1 MTYSW
6 HAQYL
11 SFALLF
17 WRIWTREFKVEFFMY
32 NWVHPPKS
40 TKITTKASQF
50 EYVYARKNN
59 IATRIDGLR
68 CLNVCGQTLDH
79 RKPPSFD

>member
-1 MTYSW
+1 M
-6 HAQYL
+6 
-11 SFALLF
+11 
-17 WRIWTREFKVEFFMY
+17 
-32 NWVHPPKS
+32 HPPKS

-68 CLNVCGQTLDH
+68 CLNVCGQPLDH
-79 RKPPSFD
+79 RKPPSFDYGIVLISLILFCEFDFGILLALRVLF